1 MTNDMSYTVFNAVGE
16 VLGSVVTRQDLEHVL
31 AAQGITVKLP
41 CVNEN
46 GQFRLEPTDSW
57 SLCEVD
63 RSVLEFLTKV
73 SLVVEVPVGRGGFSS
88 G

>member
-1 MTNDMSYTVFNAVGE
+1 MSYTAFNAVGE
-16 VLGSVVTRQDLEHVL
+16 ALGSVVTRQDLENVL
-31 AAQGITVKLP
+31 AAQGINVKLP

-46 GQFRLEPTDSW
+46 GQFRLEPTDSL

-63 RSVLEFLTKV
+63 QTVLEFLTKV